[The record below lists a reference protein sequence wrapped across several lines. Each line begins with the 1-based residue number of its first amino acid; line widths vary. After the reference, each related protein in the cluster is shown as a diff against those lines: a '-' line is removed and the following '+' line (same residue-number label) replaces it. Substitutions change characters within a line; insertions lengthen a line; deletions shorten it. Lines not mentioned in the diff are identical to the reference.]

1 LVFEGIEIFR
11 DSGIPTEF
19 GGGGEVI
26 NTCPVAEDKISSNR
40 NPSLEARR
48 IRRLAYS
55 RLRYFEMTKRNFMRE
70 VAWLLISDPNAES
83 AGRWGFQGDFGHND
97 PGKAHLPA
105 WKSAVSETGG
115 ESARPPLPFPKK
127 TSV

>member
-1 LVFEGIEIFR
+1 
-11 DSGIPTEF
+11 
-19 GGGGEVI
+19 
-26 NTCPVAEDKISSNR
+26 VAEDKISSNR

-97 PGKAHLPA
+97 PGNAHHSRVRSFSNYLRDVNIFIGEG
-105 WKSAVSETGG
+105 KSMGSETWKVRG
-115 ESARPPLPFPKK
+115 
-127 TSV
+127 